1 MNMKFNFKKILLTM
15 FITFICFC
23 TNTKVLA
30 KIEQHWCYYLGEDLA
45 IHFDYYTANYA
56 IEINAAFSCTQ
67 PYNIFSLD
75 ENCAIGKVYFV
86 NLGGTSDDIGK
97 QVVSYV
103 HGHNENKVCI
113 VPPYYSGG
121 AGEAVTG
128 KKGCPPYILARKCS
142 IKQVYAIDEINAICA
157 SEGENLNFER
167 FKEKLQAR
175 DSSCIVAWGRNV
187 TEEEYSGSIGSDIN
201 VGFDDKELDCKC
213 SEENPD
219 NCLITPEIQ
228 DMIDEILMYPRIIV
242 PIILILTGIYNF
254 AKAAFANKEDEMK
267 KYQKKFFKQLLI
279 GVLVFLVPTLINI
292 IIDLS
297 QYVWD
302 GLKTCSI

>member
-1 MNMKFNFKKILLTM
+1 MKFNFKKILLM
-15 FITFICFC
+15 IFITFICFYA
-23 TNTKVLA
+23 NTKVYAEDL
-30 KIEQHWCYYLGEDLA
+30 WCYYLGEDLA
-45 IHFDYYTANYA
+45 IHFNHR
-56 IEINAAFSCTQ
+56 I
-67 PYNIFSLD
+67 D
-75 ENCAIGKVYFV
+75 EGRTSIDGTIGTVYFV
-86 NLGGTSDDIGK
+86 NLGGINQGKDAWVNSVIKSKKESKVCKVPAYYKGGAKEADKATSCPEYIIARHCNEDE
-97 QVVSYV
+97 SYV
-103 HGHNENKVCI
+103 VRDLNNIC
-113 VPPYYSGG
+113 SSN
-121 AGEAVTG
+121 GET
-128 KKGCPPYILARKCS
+128 
-142 IKQVYAIDEINAICA
+142 
-157 SEGENLNFER
+157 LNFQR

-175 DSSCIVAWGRNV
+175 DSSCIVAWGKNV
-187 TEEEYSGSIGSDIN
+187 SKETYVGEIGEINIEFNDEELE
-201 VGFDDKELDCKC
+201 CKC

-242 PIILILTGIYNF
+242 PIILIVTGIYNF

>member
-1 MNMKFNFKKILLTM
+1 MKFNFKKILLTM

-97 QVVSYV
+97 QVVSYIY
-103 HGHNENKVCI
+103 GHNEDKVCK

-175 DSSCIVAWGRNV
+175 DSSCIVAWGKNV
-187 TEEEYSGSIGSDIN
+187 SKETYVGEIGEINIGFNDEELE
-201 VGFDDKELDCKC
+201 CKC

-242 PIILILTGIYNF
+242 PIILIVTGIYNF

-292 IIDLS
+292 IINLA
-297 QYVWD
+297 QIVWD
-302 GLKTCSI
+302 GLKTCSM